1 MGMRSNAN
9 GRPPAQLFKIGEVAK
24 RSGVSVESL
33 RFYETRGLLEP
44 AGRTASGYRLYDGA
58 VFDRLRFVKKAQ
70 AVGFTL
76 GETASI
82 IAEAKQGKRPC
93 AEVRRMA
100 EERLRELDIKLNQ
113 LKRYRRELKQTLDAW
128 QGEGEKDGVI
138 CGLIEGLGMDALHR
152 PDGPGFAVARDGKR
166 ANAGRVG
173 KRIGTGRAKRIFH
186 RDG

>member
-1 MGMRSNAN
+1 MRSNAN

-33 RFYETRGLLEP
+33 RFYENRGLLEP
-44 AGRTASGYRLYDGA
+44 TGRTASGYRLYDGA

-100 EERLRELDIKLNQ
+100 EDRLRDLDIKLKQ
-113 LKRYRRELKQTLDAW
+113 LKRYRRELKRTLDAW

-138 CGLIEGLGMDALHR
+138 CGLIEGLDADALHR
-152 PDGPGFAVARDGKR
+152 PEGPAFAVARDARR
-166 ANAGRVG
+166 ANGGRANS
-173 KRIGTGRAKRIFH
+173 GRAKWSSRGD
-186 RDG
+186 R

>member
-1 MGMRSNAN
+1 MRSNAN

-33 RFYETRGLLEP
+33 RFYENRGLLEP
-44 AGRTASGYRLYDGA
+44 TGRTASGYRLYDGA

-100 EERLRELDIKLNQ
+100 EDRLRDLDIKLKQ
-113 LKRYRRELKQTLDAW
+113 LKRYRRELKRTLDAW

-152 PDGPGFAVARDGKR
+152 PEGPAFAGPRNGKR
-166 ANAGRVG
+166 AESTRVKRSFHDGR
-173 KRIGTGRAKRIFH
+173 
-186 RDG
+186 

>member
-33 RFYETRGLLEP
+33 RFYENRGLLEP
-44 AGRTASGYRLYDGA
+44 TGRTASGYRLYDGA

-76 GETASI
+76 DEAAAI
-82 IAEAKQGKRPC
+82 IAEAKRGKRPC

-100 EERLRELDIKLNQ
+100 EERLRELDVKLGE
-113 LKRYRRELKQTLDAW
+113 LKRYRRELKRTLDAW
-128 QGEGEKDGVI
+128 QGGGEKDGVI
-138 CGLIEGLGMDALHR
+138 CGLIEGLGTDALHR
-152 PDGPGFAVARDGKR
+152 PEGPAFAGPRNGKR
-166 ANAGRVG
+166 AESKRVKRSSHDGR
-173 KRIGTGRAKRIFH
+173 
-186 RDG
+186 